1 MKGLKF
7 YYKSTQKQ
15 QNKMSTRWNAQY
27 EVLMVDLIKS
37 GILLKATF
45 ATIKIGQ
52 MSQLSLWAVFDI
64 SVF

>member
-1 MKGLKF
+1 
-7 YYKSTQKQ
+7 
-15 QNKMSTRWNAQY
+15 MSTRWNAQY